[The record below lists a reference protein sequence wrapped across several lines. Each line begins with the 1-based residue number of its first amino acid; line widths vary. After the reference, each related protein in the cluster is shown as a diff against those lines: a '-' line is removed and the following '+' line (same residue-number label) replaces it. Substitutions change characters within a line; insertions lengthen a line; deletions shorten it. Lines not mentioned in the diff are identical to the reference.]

1 MITFELLENI
11 VNGSNLIFYDK
22 IKGIIILS
30 MFFSS
35 SSFIISG
42 CIFGLWKD
50 VNLLNL
56 KVYGLIN
63 FSKWIIGS
71 FLVSFILIITNIV
84 SYSILNL
91 FLLSLTWNF
100 IFQKI
105 YENAKNKDLSKTKTI
120 DIK

>member
-50 VNLLNL
+50 LNLLNL

>member
-1 MITFELLENI
+1 MTNIDFLESI
-11 VNGSNLIFYDK
+11 IKGSDLIFYDK
-22 IKGIIILS
+22 IKAITILTL
-30 MFFSS
+30 FFS
-35 SSFIISG
+35 IISG

-50 VNLLNL
+50 INLLNL
-56 KVYGLIN
+56 KTYGIIN
-63 FSKWIIGS
+63 FSKWLLGS

-84 SYSILNL
+84 SYSILNI

-105 YENAKNKDLSKTKTI
+105 YENTKNKDLSKTKTI